1 MSFLRLATAVSLLV
15 LSPLSVAPVH
25 AQTAPMMLPAGDQAL
40 RQDLQWLIDRRIISM
55 SVSTWPVSLTVIEKA
70 LEHRRKT
77 NLERADVHALL
88 SVRRALDDFRA
99 TRFGLEAHLNTDSA
113 PQTAFAQQS
122 RSRASLGLYGQYAN
136 DSVAGRLQVNGLNKP
151 LTSKQSSVNLEGSYV
166 ATQFLGQVLYAGQLA
181 HYWGPGQDGSINWGN
196 AGTSIP
202 GIGLQR
208 AVQTAPET
216 SWLSWIGPWG
226 YEVFAGQMQHDTAVP
241 DAKVF
246 NARLFFQPIT
256 GLEIGFSRF
265 MQWGGKGRDNSLGA
279 WWKQVTGHSNHDISS
294 NDTGNELAGLDFR
307 YTLPFFRNPVSIY
320 GQFAGEDEA
329 GKMPSKFIGQLGVQY
344 QYIVG
349 NATRV
354 QWHVEAADTMARRLF
369 RSTSYGNPGIG
380 YNHHV
385 YRNGLYHDGMPI
397 GHPIGGDAR
406 AYSIGLSVV
415 PDDFRYHSR
424 FNARFMVAKV
434 NESSRTI
441 NHVFAQPAK
450 WYGTD
455 LSYSWRIRPASFSA
469 GIRWLNRSSG
479 HFNSNFSVLVSM
491 HIPLGNP

>member
-1 MSFLRLATAVSLLV
+1 MGVLTA
-15 LSPLSVAPVH
+15 APIQ
-25 AQTAPMMLPAGDQAL
+25 AQSAPMMVPAGDQAL

-70 LEHRRKT
+70 LENRKKT

-99 TRFGLEAHLNTDSA
+99 TRFGLEAHINTDSA
-113 PQTAFAQQS
+113 PQLGFAQQS
-122 RSRASLGLYGQYAN
+122 RARAGLGLYAQGAN
-136 DSVAGRLQVNGLNKP
+136 ARVAGRLQVNGLNRP
-151 LTSKQSSVNLEGSYV
+151 LTDKQSSVNLEGSYM
-166 ATQFLGQVLYAGQLA
+166 ATQFLGQVVYAGQLA

-196 AGTSIP
+196 AGTAIP

-208 AVQTAPET
+208 AAQTAPET
-216 SWLSWIGPWG
+216 PWLSWIGPWG

-241 DAKVF
+241 NAKVF
-246 NARLFFQPIT
+246 NARLFFQPVT

-265 MQWGGKGRDNSLGA
+265 MQWGGEGRDNSFGA
-279 WWKQVTGHSNHDISS
+279 WWRQVIGNSNP
-294 NDTGNELAGLDFR
+294 NAGGTDTGNELAGLDFR
-307 YTLPFFRNPVSIY
+307 YTLPFFSNPVSVY

-329 GKMPSKFIGQLGVQY
+329 DKMPSKFIGQLGLQY
-344 QYIVG
+344 QYIIG
-349 NATRV
+349 TGTRV

-369 RSTSYGNPGIG
+369 RSNAYSDPGIA
-380 YNHHV
+380 YNHGI

-397 GHPIGGDAR
+397 GHPIGGDGRSYA
-406 AYSIGLSVV
+406 IGLSVV

-424 FNARFMVAKV
+424 FHARFMMAKV
-434 NESSRTI
+434 SESDRATNRGS
-441 NHVFAQPAK
+441 NYVFPDPAK

-469 GIRWLNRSSG
+469 GVRWMKRSSG
-479 HFNSNFSVLVSM
+479 NFNSTLSLMVSM
-491 HIPLGNP
+491 QIPLGNP